1 MPAQQPLVWSVFV
14 HSHRRL
20 VDESWIDAAQAVTPS
35 GLDHATLQ
43 ADLAALNSVGA
54 ISAMRVE
61 FDAGAAGLGYLIGC
75 SEMGLKGRWLF
86 TALLAAAI
94 GALAGCAATGPLSG
108 DPCWGFFACTGWH

>member
-1 MPAQQPLVWSVFV
+1 V

-20 VDESWIDAAQAVTPS
+20 VDESWIDAAQAVAPS